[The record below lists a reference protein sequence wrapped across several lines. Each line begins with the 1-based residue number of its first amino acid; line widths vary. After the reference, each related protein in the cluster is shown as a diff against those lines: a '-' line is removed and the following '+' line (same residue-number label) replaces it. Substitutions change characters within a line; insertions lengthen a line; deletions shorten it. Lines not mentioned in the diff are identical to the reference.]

1 MKWVVKCSVI
11 GGEGELV
18 RFRLKFIRCDV
29 KYFSV
34 DVLMFDDDDEF
45 DDEDLSFNLFWLNVV
60 I

>member
-1 MKWVVKCSVI
+1 MKWIVKCGGI

-18 RFRLKFIRCDV
+18 RFRLKFIKCDV

-34 DVLMFDDDDEF
+34 DVMMFDDDDEL
-45 DDEDLSFNLFWLNVV
+45 DDEDLILNLFWLNVV